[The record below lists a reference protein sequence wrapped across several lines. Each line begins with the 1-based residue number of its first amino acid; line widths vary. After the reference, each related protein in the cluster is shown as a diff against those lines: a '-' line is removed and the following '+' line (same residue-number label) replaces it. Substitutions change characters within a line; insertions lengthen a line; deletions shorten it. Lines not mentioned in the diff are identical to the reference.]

1 MMMSVSTGFP
11 PFYLKT
17 KRRAYI
23 EDGEGGN
30 DVRHEGELHTHCND
44 ADDQAGGI
52 LPHTLF
58 TQYDGNDARTRLLL
72 ESNDVNAHEGD
83 EDDDKERAAP

>member
-11 PFYLKT
+11 PFYLKA

-30 DVRHEGELHTHCND
+30 DVRHEGELHTHCDD

-52 LPHTLF
+52 LLQMPLQHHTMEMMHGRDCF
-58 TQYDGNDARTRLLL
+58 WR
-72 ESNDVNAHEGD
+72 VMM
-83 EDDDKERAAP
+83 

>member
-11 PFYLKT
+11 PFYLKA

-30 DVRHEGELHTHCND
+30 DVRHEGELHTHCDD
-44 ADDQAGGI
+44 ADYQAGGI
-52 LPHTLF
+52 LPHTPF
-58 TQYDGNDARTRLLL
+58 SHNTMEMMHGRDCFWR
-72 ESNDVNAHEGD
+72 VMM
-83 EDDDKERAAP
+83 